1 MNIFISKMKKDSKFQ
16 QKTVF
21 NNFPLRY
28 VAFETFMWNRPEIL
42 NLFYRKS
49 LRFAILNCPR
59 LGSIM
64 NGKLGKRFIC
74 YLTGLNLELGPEFL
88 LETSGG
94 CIYFVDKN
102 SDGPDCR
109 FGGSR
114 KIVLPWDVGLFS

>member
-1 MNIFISKMKKDSKFQ
+1 MNLFIPKMKKDSKLQ
-16 QKTVF
+16 QKNVF

-102 SDGPDCR
+102 YDGPKR
-109 FGGSR
+109 E
-114 KIVLPWDVGLFS
+114 

>member
-1 MNIFISKMKKDSKFQ
+1 MKKDSKLQ
-16 QKTVF
+16 QITAF
-21 NNFPLRY
+21 NNLPLRY

-74 YLTGLNLELGPEFL
+74 YLTGSEFRTWAGILIGNVRWLHL
-88 LETSGG
+88 L
-94 CIYFVDKN
+94 
-102 SDGPDCR
+102 CR
-109 FGGSR
+109 QES
-114 KIVLPWDVGLFS
+114 